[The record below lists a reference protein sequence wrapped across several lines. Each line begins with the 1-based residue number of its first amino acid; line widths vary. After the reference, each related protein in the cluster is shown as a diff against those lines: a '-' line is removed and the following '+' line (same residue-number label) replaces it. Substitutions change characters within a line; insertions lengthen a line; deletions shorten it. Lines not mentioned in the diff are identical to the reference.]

1 MSAFA
6 EKRALKAQI
15 ASAKKAGKSTQTIG
29 RLQYKLN
36 QLTKDSKG
44 TPVKTKSGVLKSKTG
59 IVRQTDASKKKR
71 VVAKRKKPLEGHPNG
86 GRPIAKVTPKAAPKA
101 APKTTTTKNVVNNG
115 SPHHGKNAGTTNPNL
130 GGSVVRKRNEPIK
143 KKGPD
148 FYKEAVALG
157 KNKATRAKSTGSPHA
172 KITKSASPSSGK
184 SPKYSFSSADDF
196 TKVPRIK
203 GTLPPVADRTK
214 REQIE
219 AYRRRFTK

>member
-71 VVAKRKKPLEGHPNG
+71 VV
-86 GRPIAKVTPKAAPKA
+86 V
-101 APKTTTTKNVVNNG
+101 
-115 SPHHGKNAGTTNPNL
+115 
-130 GGSVVRKRNEPIK
+130 K

-148 FYKEAVALG
+148 FYKDAVALD
-157 KNKATRAKSTGSPHA
+157 KKKAKSKKVSNLITPNHVKVTGSPHA